1 MVRGILADYNVRGQ
15 VNYLLTL
22 MRTQPWVEFWE
33 DLRLVALHFEDVGLV
48 PESSDLEVWSRCQT
62 EGLVLI
68 TANRNYAGSD
78 SLEATLRVHNR
89 PSSLPVFTIAD
100 IDKLNDLTPRW
111 LWKKCWI
118 ISSGLRSCAARAD
131 YSFPDFSEV
140 GFVAKAY

>member
-100 IDKLNDLTPRW
+100 IDKLNNSRSYAEMVVEKMLDYLQR
-111 LWKKCWI
+111 I
-118 ISSGLRSCAARAD
+118 EELRGTGRL
-131 YSFPDFSEV
+131 
-140 GFVAKAY
+140 FVP